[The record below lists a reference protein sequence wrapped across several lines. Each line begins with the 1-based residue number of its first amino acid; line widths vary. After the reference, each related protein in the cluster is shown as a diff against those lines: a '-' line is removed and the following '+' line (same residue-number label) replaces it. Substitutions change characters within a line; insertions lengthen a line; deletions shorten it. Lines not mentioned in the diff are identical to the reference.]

1 MFFCL
6 QTRYK
11 VALAIIIMFIMPGIF
26 TLYLIETGKIGA
38 VTTFLSVGIVIS
50 VALLV
55 PLSNGLAYFLALRD
69 LREMNRFCRNIREG
83 KYDLFFQLPNERED
97 EPELIKI
104 RRNMNWMLREISK
117 RSASLESRIIESEE
131 MKQEFLD
138 LSLNDA
144 LTSLYNRRFFDCK
157 IKEFVE
163 KTWQHHTGFFL
174 MFIDVDKFKQVN
186 DTLGHQTG
194 DALLIRLGEIIK
206 ESTRKDMDF
215 PFRYGGDEFCIIIS
229 GDQMEKAVDIAERI
243 RYQYKERAVGGST
256 LSIGISPFTTA
267 SIGNNPCPN
276 GHIENDI
283 ENLIRASDR
292 AVYVS
297 KHKGG
302 NRITAM
308 GS

>member
-1 MFFCL
+1 MLFCL

-11 VALAIIIMFIMPGIF
+11 VALAIILIFIMPGIF

-50 VALLV
+50 IALLV

-104 RRNMNWMLREISK
+104 RRNMNWRLREISK

-144 LTSLYNRRFFDCK
+144 LTSLYNRRCFDSK

-163 KTWQHHTGFFL
+163 KTWQCRTGFFL
-174 MFIDVDKFKQVN
+174 IFIDVDKFKQIN
-186 DTLGHQTG
+186 DTLGHQMG
-194 DALLIRLGEIIK
+194 DSLLIILGQIIK

-243 RYQYKERAVGGST
+243 RHQYKERAVGGST
-256 LSIGISPFTTA
+256 FSIGISAFTTA
-267 SIGNNPCPN
+267 NIGNNPYPN
-276 GHIENDI
+276 GQIDNDI
-283 ENLIRASDR
+283 EKLIKASDK
-292 AVYVS
+292 AVYIS

-302 NRITAM
+302 NRITTM
-308 GS
+308 EL